1 MKALTS
7 DKRGQ
12 MSVTGIVIA
21 TIVATIMLTVYFT
34 VYNAMNLAALDS
46 TSRLIVGFFGLF
58 ICIVILLGIVRY
70 LQ

>member
-1 MKALTS
+1 MFSLENEE
-7 DKRGQ
+7 RGQ

-34 VYNAMNLAALDS
+34 VYNAMNLAALDT
-46 TSRLIVGFFGLF
+46 TSKLIVGFFGLF

>member
-1 MKALTS
+1 
-7 DKRGQ
+7 

-34 VYNAMNLAALDS
+34 VYNAMNLTSLDS